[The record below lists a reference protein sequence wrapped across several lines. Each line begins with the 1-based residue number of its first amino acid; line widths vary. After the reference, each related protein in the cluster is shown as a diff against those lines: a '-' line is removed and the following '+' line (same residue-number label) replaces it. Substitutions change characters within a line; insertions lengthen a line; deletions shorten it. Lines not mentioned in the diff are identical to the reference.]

1 MTHATESE
9 IVRAADGSLEP
20 AAQAR
25 LDAHLASCATCREE
39 LDTQLIARRALVAR
53 PIRPVRDLSATVRAT
68 LESERPWIE
77 RLNWRRLSLR
87 VAPVAAALTLVALLL
102 IRTADVSTG
111 TASTAATAATPGASQ
126 GHSVAS
132 VLWSGEVSDE
142 QLLDL
147 FLKARP
153 DDPLSTYVQVK

>member
-25 LDAHLASCATCREE
+25 LDAHLASCAACRDE
-39 LDTQLIARRALVAR
+39 LDAQLIARRALAAR
-53 PIRPVRDLSATVRAT
+53 PIRPVRDLSAAVRAT
-68 LESERPWIE
+68 LESERPWVE

-87 VAPVAAALTLVALLL
+87 VAPVAAALTVVALLL

-111 TASTAATAATPGASQ
+111 SAATATTPGASQ

-132 VLWSGEVSDE
+132 ALWSGEVSDE